1 MHMRHSKVVLAS
13 AAFAAFLAMPAFA
26 QPAPASQ
33 APTPTVQVGASPL
46 TYQIPRQKPPV
57 PPLSQLVSDEDY
69 RRIDKAY
76 KALGG
81 RHWKTARKLTIQ
93 VEDDIA
99 RDLLK
104 WTMLTRRDTKADFA
118 EIMSF
123 AERRSD
129 WPKFE
134 NVLKLAEKTI
144 PGDMPADQVI
154 AWFAGQEPLTG
165 EGKLRLGEAY
175 LALGQDEFGKV
186 WIERAWVEHNFGR
199 KREKEILKSHKAN
212 ISQAAHDKRIERLMW
227 QRQHTMTRRV
237 LSYASAETKKIAQ
250 ARMQIAAS
258 PTNAYKTIRKLPKNL
273 RDNAGVLFDQVYL
286 TRRIGKDDRVRPLLL
301 SAPGDAGAMVQP
313 ERWWVERHLQA
324 RKAHNAG
331 DYEDAYQIASS
342 HGLTSGAKFAEGEF
356 LSGWLAL
363 TYLGKPD
370 VAIKHFETLETG
382 VSFPISVAR
391 ARYWQGRAAE
401 AMGDRKRAR
410 EAYLDAGEY
419 SYTFY
424 GQLALANPLVDAPV
438 LLLPQQAPVAD
449 DLEWTFENSDFEKA
463 IRILHTFDRG
473 RDVRSFFYHYA
484 NNLEYKGDFEL
495 LAELALELDYTHF
508 SIRVAK
514 KAMQNQI
521 TLLDHAYPLREMV
534 DYKGKGKAPDPA
546 LVFGLSRQESEFNP
560 RAVSGA
566 GARGLMQLIPSTAR
580 LTARKHGLKYS
591 TAWLL
596 DDPDYNTQLG
606 MAHLSDELARFDGS
620 YILTMAAYNAG
631 PHRVKKWLKDYGDPR
646 KGEID
651 PIDWVESIPFKET
664 RNYVQ
669 RVLEN
674 KQVYQNRMAGQN
686 QPLQIAEDLVRS
698 NSKKRLRL
706 PAIRASLVPTVQE

>member
-1 MHMRHSKVVLAS
+1 MLSGHLTAGIAA
-13 AAFAAFLAMPAFA
+13 AAFAVFAAMPASA
-26 QPAPASQ
+26 QLV
-33 APTPTVQVGASPL
+33 PTAGIHVSPL
-46 TYQIPRQKPPV
+46 HYQIPRQKPPV
-57 PPLSQLVSDEDY
+57 PALSDLVSNEDY
-69 RRIDKAY
+69 KRIEGAY
-76 KALGG
+76 KALAG
-81 RHWKTARKLTIQ
+81 RHWKTARKLTMQ
-93 VEDDIA
+93 VEDEIA

-104 WTMLTRRDTKADFA
+104 WTLLTRRDTKADFA
-118 EIMSF
+118 EVMSF
-123 AERRSD
+123 AERRND
-129 WPKFE
+129 WPKLDTI
-134 NVLKLAEKTI
+134 LKLAEKTI
-144 PGDMPADQVI
+144 PNDMPADQVI

-175 LALGQDEFGKV
+175 LALGQDEFGEV
-186 WIERAWVEHNFGR
+186 WIERAWIEHNF
-199 KREKEILKSHKAN
+199 KKAREREILKSHKAN
-212 ISQAAHDKRIERLMW
+212 ISQGAHDKRVERLMW

-237 LSYASAETKKIAQ
+237 LSYAGDETKKIAR

-258 PTNAYKTIRKLPKNL
+258 PNTAHKTIRKLPSRL

-286 TRRIGKDDRVRPLLL
+286 TRRLGKDDKVRPLLL
-301 SAPGDAGAMVQP
+301 SAPGDADSMVKP
-313 ERWWVERHLQA
+313 ERWWIERHLQA

-331 DYEDAYQIASS
+331 DYEDAYAIASN

-370 VAIKHFETLETG
+370 AALLHFETLETG
-382 VSFPISVAR
+382 VSFPISLAR

-401 AMGDRKRAR
+401 AMGDANRAR
-410 EAYLDAGEY
+410 EAYMNAGEY
-419 SYTFY
+419 PYTFY
-424 GQLALANPLVDAPV
+424 GQLALSNPLIDAPALV
-438 LLLPQQAPVAD
+438 LPQQQPISD
-449 DLEWTFENSDFEKA
+449 DQEWTFENSDFEKA
-463 IRILHTFDRG
+463 IRILDTFDRG

-484 NNLEYKGDFEL
+484 SNLEHKHDFEL

-514 KAMQNQI
+514 KAMQQNI
-521 TLLDHAYPLREMV
+521 AMVDFAFPLRELP
-534 DYKGKGKAPDPA
+534 DYQGKGTPPDPA

-591 TAWLL
+591 TSWLL
-596 DDPDYNTQLG
+596 DDPSYNTQLG
-606 MAHLSDELARFDGS
+606 MAHLSDELTRFDGS
-620 YILTMAAYNAG
+620 YILTLAGYNAG
-631 PHRVKKWLKDYGDPR
+631 PHRVKRWLKDYGDPR
-646 KGEID
+646 TGDID

-674 KQVYQNRMAGQN
+674 KQVYKNRLSGHN
-686 QPLQIAEDLVRS
+686 QPLQIAEDLARTD
-698 NSKKRLRL
+698 SKKLLRL
-706 PAIRASLVPTVQE
+706 PAIRASFAPAAQE

>member
-1 MHMRHSKVVLAS
+1 MRTGQIRAVIAS
-13 AAFAAFLAMPAFA
+13 AAFAACVAMPAQA
-26 QPAPASQ
+26 LLAPETP
-33 APTPTVQVGASPL
+33 APTPSIGDSPL
-46 TYQIPRQKPPV
+46 YYQIPRQKPPT
-57 PPLSQLVSDEDY
+57 PPLSELVSDEDY
-69 RRIDKAY
+69 KRIDKAY
-76 KALGG
+76 DALAN
-81 RHWKTARKLTIQ
+81 RHWKTARKLTNK
-93 VEDDIA
+93 VEDEVA

-104 WTMLTRRDTKADFA
+104 WTLLTRRDTKAGFA

-144 PGDMPADQVI
+144 PEDMPADQVV

-175 LALGQDEFGKV
+175 LALGEEDFGKV

-199 KREKEILKSHKAN
+199 KREKELLKTHKPN
-212 ISQAAHDKRIERLMW
+212 ISQNAHDRRIERLMW

-237 LSYASAETKKIAQ
+237 LSYASDETKKIAS

-258 PTNAYKTIRKLPKNL
+258 PKNAHKAIRKLPQNL

-301 SAPGDAGAMVQP
+301 SAPGDANSMVQP
-313 ERWWVERHLQA
+313 ERWWVERHLHA

-331 DYEDAYQIASS
+331 DYEDAYKIASS

-363 TYLGKPD
+363 TYLGKPV
-370 VAIKHFETLETG
+370 VALRHFEQLEAG

-391 ARYWQGRAAE
+391 ARYWQGRATE
-401 AMGDRKRAR
+401 AMGDRELAR
-410 EAYLDAGEY
+410 KAYLDAGEY

-424 GQLALANPLVDAPV
+424 GQLALSNPLVDAPA
-438 LLLPQQAPVAD
+438 LMLPVQNPID
-449 DLEWTFENSDFEKA
+449 DDAIWTLENSDFDKA

-484 NNLEYKGDFEL
+484 GNLEHRSDFEL
-495 LAELALELDYTHF
+495 LADLALELDYTHF

-514 KAMQNQI
+514 KAMQQHI
-521 TLLDHAYPLREMV
+521 ALVDFAYPLGELP
-534 DYKGKGKAPDPA
+534 DYLGKGTAPDPA

-580 LTARKHGLKYS
+580 MTARKHGLKYK

-596 DDPDYNTQLG
+596 DDPNYNTQLG
-606 MAHLSDELARFDGS
+606 MAHLADELKRFDGS
-620 YILTMAAYNAG
+620 YILTIAGYNAG

-674 KQVYQNRMAGQN
+674 KQVYTNRISGQN
-686 QPLQIAEDLVRS
+686 QPIELLEDLARS
-698 NSKKRLRL
+698 DSKKGFRL
-706 PAIRASLVPTVQE
+706 PAIRAALIPTVQE